1 MRRIFILLFVVF
13 NLCLSVAGQVAP
25 EATTLVLGLPVER
38 EIAGGESHT
47 YQFGLAAGRF
57 VRAVVEQKAID
68 VKLALFNPDG
78 KPVVEVNLVSVGG
91 SESLSAEA
99 AAGGN
104 YRLTISANGSATLK
118 GAYSLRLEEK
128 AVVGAQDRQRID
140 AERLMLE
147 AGELRNQEGKTAQ
160 PVTAQAIVKLEQALA
175 VWRELGD
182 RYWAALA
189 LTGLGRAHNTLR
201 HYEQAVA
208 CHEEALAL
216 TRELKYRADEGRALT
231 NLCFVYHGMA
241 RYEKAIDYCEQGLAI
256 AREVKNMEGE
266 GIALNNLANAWY
278 SLGRYE
284 KAIGHYEQ
292 VLAIMR
298 QVKNRRSEGLIL
310 SNLANAYYGLNR
322 YETAIGYYEQALSV
336 MRELKDRAG
345 EGRTIFRLG
354 SIYAELSRNEKAVE
368 YKEQALAIARE
379 LKARAEEGFE
389 LRSLG
394 ASHAVMGRFEQA
406 LVYYEQ
412 ALAIAREVKNRDDEG
427 GALVSMGIANLAL
440 KRHEKAIEY
449 FEQALAVNRAVNNRR
464 QEGNTLA
471 SLGDVYAALSRHE
484 KAVEYFEQALALHRE
499 IKNRV
504 GAAKALSSLSSTQ
517 LARGNIPAARASIEE
532 SLKIAESMRSDVLS
546 PESRASFLANVQS
559 SYQLY
564 TDLLMRQHRAEPG
577 KGFDALAVETSE
589 RQRAR
594 SLLDLLAEAKTD
606 LRQGI
611 DPALI
616 EREGTLAKQLNEKA
630 QQLTQAAKPEQL
642 AALKQELSQL
652 ENDYERAQAAIRKA
666 SPQYAALTQ
675 TQPLKLKEI
684 QAQLDADTLLL
695 EYAFGKERSY
705 LWAITRDSLTS
716 YELPKGELIENN
728 ARQVYELLTARGASQ
743 RGETA
748 LQRGARIALAETALP
763 AAAQSLSRILLA
775 PAAAEL
781 GKRRLVIVADGAL
794 QYIPFA
800 MLPDPAPGLTQPLV
814 VNHEV
819 VGLPSASALAVQ
831 RAELA
836 GRRPASKMLAVV
848 ADPVFDRADERFKKT
863 LTTRTGDTAP
873 TQTIAYAEDARSIEH
888 LSEKADDRPGATLH
902 KLVIP
907 RLPFT
912 REESARLLALAP
924 KDSSFGAIDFQA
936 SRATVLGGEL
946 SQYRYVHFATHGMLD
961 SERPGLSSLVLSMV
975 DEQGQPQDG
984 FLRVNDIYNLELPA
998 ELVVLSA
1005 CQTGLGKEIRGEGLV
1020 GLTRGFMYA
1029 GARRVVV
1036 SLWSVNDKAT
1046 SELMT
1051 KFYEKMLKQG
1061 NRPAVA
1067 LRAAQVEMWR
1077 QRQWR
1082 SPYYWAAFTM
1092 QGDWR

>member
-1 MRRIFILLFVVF
+1 MRRTFILLFVVF

-25 EATTLVLGLPVER
+25 EATTLVPGLPVER

-47 YQFGLAAGRF
+47 YQFALAAGQF

-68 VKLALFNPDG
+68 VKLALANPDG
-78 KPVVEVNLVSVGG
+78 KPLVEVNLSSVGG
-91 SESLSAEA
+91 AESLSAEA
-99 AAGGN
+99 AAGGT
-104 YRLTISANGSATLK
+104 YRLTVSANGSATLK
-118 GAYSLRLEEK
+118 GSYSLRLEEK

-140 AERLMLE
+140 AERLMRE
-147 AGELRNQEGKTAQ
+147 ADELRNQEGKTAQ

-182 RYWAALA
+182 RYWAVLS
-189 LTGLGRAHNTLR
+189 LSSLGRAHNTLR
-201 HYEQAVA
+201 HFEQAVA
-208 CHEEALAL
+208 CHEEALL
-216 TRELKYRADEGRALT
+216 ITRELKKRAEEGRALN

-241 RYEKAIDYCEQGLAI
+241 RYEKAIDYCEQGLTI
-256 AREVKNMEGE
+256 AREVNNREGE
-266 GIALNNLANAWY
+266 GVALNNLANAWY

-310 SNLANAYYGLNR
+310 SNLANAFYGLNR
-322 YETAIGYYEQALSV
+322 YETAISYYEQALSV
-336 MRELKDRAG
+336 MRELKNRAG

-354 SIYAELSRNEKAVE
+354 SIYGELSRNEKAIE

-379 LKARAEEGFE
+379 LKDRAEEGSE

-394 ASHAVMGRFEQA
+394 ASYAVMGRYEQA
-406 LVYYEQ
+406 LGYYEQ
-412 ALAIAREVKNRDDEG
+412 ALTIAREVKNGDSEG
-427 GALVSMGIANLAL
+427 AALESTGIANLAL

-449 FEQALAVNRAVNNRR
+449 FEQALAVNRAVKNRR
-464 QEGNTLA
+464 QEGNALA
-471 SLGDVYAALSRHE
+471 KLGEVNASLSRHA
-484 KAVEYFEQALALHRE
+484 KAAEYFEQSLALHRE

-504 GAAKALSSLSSTQ
+504 GACNALSALSHTQ
-517 LARGNIPAARASIEE
+517 LALGDIPAARASIEE
-532 SLKIAESMRSDVLS
+532 SLKILESMRSDVLS
-546 PESRASFLANVQS
+546 PESRASFLANAQS
-559 SYQLY
+559 SYQFY

-594 SLLDLLAEAKTD
+594 SLLDLLAEARTD

-642 AALKQELSQL
+642 AALKQEVSQL

-716 YELPKGELIENN
+716 YELPKRELIEKE
-728 ARQVYELLTARGASQ
+728 ARQLYELLTARSARSPGETAPQ
-743 RGETA
+743 RGE
-748 LQRGARIALAETALP
+748 RITRAETAL
-763 AAAQSLSRILLA
+763 AAAAHSLSQTLLA
-775 PAAAEL
+775 PVAAQL
-781 GKRRLVIVADGAL
+781 GDRRLVVVADGAL

-800 MLPDPAPGLTQPLV
+800 MLPHPAGGKGEPLV
-814 VNHEV
+814 VRHEIV
-819 VGLPSASALAVQ
+819 SLPSASALAVQ

-836 GRRPASKMLAVV
+836 GRQPAPKLLAVI
-848 ADPVFDRADERFKKT
+848 ADPVFDRTDGRFKSP
-863 LTTRTGDTAP
+863 AP
-873 TQTIAYAEDARSIEH
+873 EAGEKEQAQTIAFNDTRSIEH
-888 LSEKADDRPGATLH
+888 LAGNSDDKAGATIH
-902 KLVIP
+902 RLVIP

-924 KDSSFGAIDFQA
+924 KNSSFGASDFQA
-936 SRATVLGGEL
+936 SRATVLGGGL
-946 SQYRYVHFATHGMLD
+946 SQYRYVHFATHGFLD
-961 SERPGLSSLVLSMV
+961 SERPGLSALVLSMV
-975 DEQGQPQDG
+975 DAEGRPQDG
-984 FLRVNDIYNLELPA
+984 FLRANDIYNLKLPA

-1005 CQTGLGKEIRGEGLV
+1005 CQTGLGKEVKGEGLV

-1029 GARRVVV
+1029 GAPRVVV
-1036 SLWSVNDKAT
+1036 SLWNVNDKAT
-1046 SELMT
+1046 AELMA

-1061 NRPAVA
+1061 HRPAAA
-1067 LRAAQVEMWR
+1067 LRAAQVEMWK
-1077 QRQWR
+1077 QKQWH

-1092 QGDWR
+1092 QGEWR